1 MSEKEVKELIEAV
14 ETELGVSHAI
24 AFVRGNV
31 VCGEKCIR
39 IFVDDIES
47 FRNMLVA
54 IVKQGITTGGLP
66 VVVVEH
72 EGMDVVEFSI
82 VDYIDGLVVTYT
94 IRRK

>member
-1 MSEKEVKELIEAV
+1 MLI
-14 ETELGVSHAI
+14 
-24 AFVRGNV
+24 
-31 VCGEKCIR
+31 
-39 IFVDDIES
+39 
-47 FRNMLVA
+47 A

-82 VDYIDGLVVTYT
+82 VDYIDGLVVTYA